1 MTRRALPASSLT
13 GFARND
19 YSTWTPERRCEAL
32 DQPGLLRSSRA
43 HVGNRGSP
51 IRAINREKWVR
62 IAMVGTRGVPA
73 SYSGF
78 ETCAEEVGSRLARR
92 GHTVAVYGRSHHLT
106 YRRSTYRGVRVV
118 KLPTIRN
125 KYLDTM
131 VHSTLSAIHAA
142 FSRFDAVLVFGVGSS
157 PVALIPRLTGSAV
170 AINVDGLD
178 WQRGKWPASARSY
191 LRAAERLALAFGNA
205 VITDSR
211 AVQEYYRTRHGTAT
225 QYIPYGAELR
235 SDPPNGALRRLQ
247 LEPRKYL
254 LYVGRLVPE
263 NCADHLVEAFEQLD
277 TDLKCVIVGD
287 APYAEEY
294 IARLKGRAGRN
305 VIFPGYVFG
314 EDYWELNCNAFAYVF
329 TSGAAG
335 THPALLEAL
344 ACGNCVIA
352 QETATNREVAAGSAL
367 YYDGR
372 AGPEDLLRQLRHII
386 AHPSAVIQYGDRA
399 QREIAA
405 RYSWERVT
413 DAYEQLFTELI
424 ANRVG
429 HGA

>member
-1 MTRRALPASSLT
+1 MASPTPPRGSLT

-19 YSTWTPERRCEAL
+19 YSTWTPERRREAST
-32 DQPGLLRSSRA
+32 GRA
-43 HVGNRGSP
+43 RAGAFRARVGHRGSP
-51 IRAINREKWVR
+51 IRAISREKWVR

-92 GHTVAVYGRSHHLT
+92 GHTVTVYGRSHHLT
-106 YRRSTYRGVRVV
+106 YRRATFRGVRVV
-118 KLPTIRN
+118 KLPTVRN
-125 KYLDTM
+125 KYLDTL
-131 VHSTLSAIHAA
+131 VHSTLSTIHAA
-142 FSRFDAVLVFGVGSS
+142 ISRSDAVLVFGVGSS

-178 WQRGKWPASARSY
+178 WQREKWPAAARSY

-211 AVQEYYRTRHGTAT
+211 AVQEYYRTRHGVST

-247 LEPRKYL
+247 LTPRKYL

-263 NCADHLVEAFEQLD
+263 NCAHHLVEAFAQLD

-287 APYAEEY
+287 APYAEDY
-294 IARLKGRAGRN
+294 IAKLKGRAGRN

-335 THPALLEAL
+335 THPALLEAM

-372 AGPEDLLRQLRHII
+372 AGSGDLLRQLQRILTN
-386 AHPSAVIQYGDRA
+386 PELVSQYGDRA
-399 QREIAA
+399 RSEVNA

-413 DAYEQLFTELI
+413 DAYEQLFAELI
-424 ANRVG
+424 ANRVR
-429 HGA
+429 HDS

>member
-1 MTRRALPASSLT
+1 M
-13 GFARND
+13 
-19 YSTWTPERRCEAL
+19 
-32 DQPGLLRSSRA
+32 
-43 HVGNRGSP
+43 
-51 IRAINREKWVR
+51 R

-78 ETCAEEVGSRLARR
+78 ETCAEEVGSRLALR

-118 KLPTIRN
+118 RLPTIRN

-131 VHSTLSAIHAA
+131 VHSTLSTVHAVLN
-142 FSRFDAVLVFGVGSS
+142 RFDAVLVFGVGSS
-157 PVALIPRLTGSAV
+157 PVALIPRLTGGAV

-178 WQRGKWPASARSY
+178 WQREKWPASARAY
-191 LRAAERLALAFGNA
+191 LRVAERVALAFGNA

-211 AVQEYYRTRHGTAT
+211 AVQEYYRTRYGAAT

-235 SDPPNGALRRLQ
+235 SDPPDGALRRLQ
-247 LEPRKYL
+247 LEPRRYL

-263 NCADHLVEAFEQLD
+263 NCADHLVEAFGLLD

-294 IARLKGRAGRN
+294 IAQLKGRAERN

-314 EDYWELNCNAFAYVF
+314 DDYWELNCNAFAYVF

-335 THPALLEAL
+335 THPALLEAM

-352 QETATNREVAAGSAL
+352 QETATNREVAGSSAL

-372 AGPEDLLRQLRHII
+372 AGSSDLLRQLRHVI
-386 AHPSAVIQYGDRA
+386 ASPELVAEYGDRA
-399 QREIAA
+399 RSEVTA
-405 RYSWERVT
+405 RYSWDRVT
-413 DAYEQLFTELI
+413 DAYEDLFTALV
-424 ANRVG
+424 ANRD
-429 HGA
+429 AS

>member
-1 MTRRALPASSLT
+1 M
-13 GFARND
+13 
-19 YSTWTPERRCEAL
+19 
-32 DQPGLLRSSRA
+32 
-43 HVGNRGSP
+43 
-51 IRAINREKWVR
+51 R

-92 GHTVAVYGRSHHLT
+92 GHTVAVYGRSHHLA
-106 YRRSTYRGVRVV
+106 YRRSSYRGVRVI
-118 KLPTIRN
+118 KLPTVPN
-125 KYLDTM
+125 KYLDTL
-131 VHSTLSAIHAA
+131 VHSTLSTIHAA
-142 FSRFDAVLVFGVGSS
+142 LSRFDAVIVFGVGSS
-157 PVALIPRLTGSAV
+157 PVAFIPRLSGCAV

-178 WQRGKWPASARSY
+178 WQRGKWPVAAQRY
-191 LRAAERLALAFGNA
+191 LRAMERVALFVGEA

-211 AVQEYYRTRHGTAT
+211 AVQEYYRTRHGAT
-225 QYIPYGAELR
+225 THFIPYGAELR

-263 NCADHLVEAFEQLD
+263 NCVDHLVDAFQRLD

-294 IARLKGRAGRN
+294 IAGLKARAGHN

-335 THPALLEAL
+335 THPALLEAM

-352 QETATNREVAAGSAL
+352 QETATNREVAGGSAL

-372 AGPEDLLRQLRHII
+372 AGSEDLLRQIRQVTTD
-386 AHPSAVIQYGDRA
+386 PAVVTEYGERA
-399 QREIAA
+399 RGEVAA

-413 DAYEQLFTELI
+413 DAYELLFTDLVT
-424 ANRVG
+424 NRVRRES
-429 HGA
+429 